1 MSGAEVEDTCWWREP
16 LRDGVVDVP
25 GAMSQ
30 KDSSWLCVCARVQAR
45 PMSWK
50 VSLPGSVP
58 HIIMCVCVCADCVD
72 AHTVTVTEEGV
83 LWSWSKEASHFGEQ

>member
-58 HIIMCVCVCADCVD
+58 HIIMCVCVCVCRLRRCSHSDGD
-72 AHTVTVTEEGV
+72 EGGRAV
-83 LWSWSKEASHFGEQ
+83 VME